1 MDEIQAKLNELNAV
15 LGATVPF
22 KLGLFD
28 PNQLE
33 TLKQNARYMRNDMFA
48 QLVANVKR
56 DKALS
61 SAPLVYAANG
71 STAKPKVLSGNHRVL
86 AARAAGLPRVL
97 CLVVDN
103 EKSAEEQ
110 IAIQLSHNA
119 ISGADD
125 LQELKRL
132 YEEVRDI
139 ELKSYSGL
147 DEDTIKQLNSIKFD
161 PVSEPRLQ
169 FKTVTFLFLP
179 SELIEIQALGEE
191 VDKILRDKHS
201 YLFQKRDYLEFFN
214 LLATAKEKLDIRNS
228 AVAILELMRAGMSKI
243 EGEHATEA
251 A

>member
-1 MDEIQAKLNELNAV
+1 
-15 LGATVPF
+15 
-22 KLGLFD
+22 
-28 PNQLE
+28 
-33 TLKQNARYMRNDMFA
+33 MFA

-61 SAPLVYAANG
+61 SAPLVYAERG
-71 STAKPKVLSGNHRVL
+71 SSAKPKALSGNHRVL
-86 AARAAGLPRVL
+86 AARAAGLPRIL
-97 CLVVDN
+97 CLVVDDP
-103 EKSAEEQ
+103 KSAEEQ

-169 FKTVTFLFLP
+169 FKTVSFLFLP
-179 SELIEIQALGEE
+179 SELVEIEALGSLA
-191 VDKILRDKHS
+191 DKILKDKDS
-201 YLFQKRDYLEFFN
+201 YAFQLRDYAEFFN
-214 LLATAKEKLDIRNS
+214 MLATAKEKLDIRNS
-228 AVAILELMRAGMSKI
+228 AVAILELMRAGMAKI
-243 EGEHATEA
+243 EEPPAEQKA
-251 A
+251 AA